1 VPDSLPVSSPFA
13 RTLHRAGH
21 LCGERERELS
31 RQQTG
36 YIWKVGGSWYGR
48 WRDNVV
54 EDGHVVRKQCSAKL
68 ADVCDRFRTKA
79 DVRTLLA
86 EKLRPINEGRARP
99 ESTLSVAQYIEKHYL
114 PFVEENFKP
123 STCAGYYSLWEMYL
137 ASRLMAVALRDFRT
151 VHAATLLAEVH
162 RAHGLGRTTLKHIK
176 SFLSSVFTYAKNQ
189 GVLDGVHPIR
199 DAVIPRK
206 ASASAATH
214 AATPDEV
221 LAIMGALEKAGEK
234 KACAAVALMFFAG
247 LRPGEARGACW
258 EDFDGKKLTVRE
270 SVWHTYRTSPKTESS
285 AKPVPIIEP
294 LTSILADLRTADKNP
309 SSGAILRGPSGKPLD
324 LHNLGNRIVIPTLRQ
339 AGIAWHGW
347 YALRRGV
354 ATAVTALSTDSLA
367 AKGLLRHSSVS
378 TTERHYIKDVPES
391 TLQAMK
397 RLESLCK
404 ERAKAGDLKPN

>member
-1 VPDSLPVSSPFA
+1 LA
-13 RTLHRAGH
+13 
-21 LCGERERELS
+21 

-54 EDGHVVRKQCSAKL
+54 EGGRVVRKQRSAKL
-68 ADVCDRFRTKA
+68 ADVCDRYRTKA
-79 DVRTLLA
+79 DVRPLLA

-99 ESTLSVAQYIEKHYL
+99 ESTQSVAQYVERHYL

-123 STCAGYYSLWEMYL
+123 STRAGYKSMWEMYL
-137 ASRLMAVALRDFRT
+137 ASRLREIALRDFRT
-151 VHAATLLAEVH
+151 VDAARLLAEVH
-162 RAHGLGRTTLKHIK
+162 RAHGVGRTTLKHIK
-176 SFLSSVFTYAKNQ
+176 SFLSGVFTFAKNQ

-199 DAVIPRK
+199 DATIPR
-206 ASASAATH
+206 SARVPTETH
-214 AATPDEV
+214 AVTPDEV
-221 LAIMGALEKAGEK
+221 LAIMEALKMAGEM
-234 KACAAVALMFFAG
+234 KARAAVALMFFAG

-258 EDFDGKKLTVRE
+258 EDFDGKKLTVRH
-270 SVWHTYRTSPKTESS
+270 SVWHTHRTSPKTASS

-294 LTSILADLRTADKNP
+294 LTSILAELRAADGNP
-309 SSGAILRGPSGKPLD
+309 SSGPILHGPSGKPLD
-324 LHNLGNRIVIPTLRQ
+324 LHNLGNRIAIPTLRK

-347 YALRRGV
+347 YSLRRGV

-391 TLQAMK
+391 TLRAMK

-404 ERAKAGDLKPN
+404 ERGNTRELKPN